1 MLGIATCN
9 EGDQQDF
16 LIQPLT
22 LIMVRQE
29 HVHIISAGEN
39 IHKAYTAAIRDLG
52 DISHT
57 FVFADIEIYTNSARD
72 NEKTQALKTATRDA
86 VTGVKSI
93 SASLKIPCPLIYVTP
108 PAFAS
113 ACDAMHKIRVEHPDA
128 KYSFDLSAGSK
139 DLSMALF
146 LISFWLEGDAYYAF
160 GDPKGEGTPLKLAV
174 PKVPAR
180 DVWANQNYMK
190 ILSVLGSTPG
200 VKEPSPRILPRSY
213 IFNQLESFYVP
224 VRKKGVKVATSIS
237 KTDLNTGKRAVIP
250 ILSQGTFTDIL
261 SIMKALDLIREEPKQ
276 GNNKKEK
283 FYRITP
289 SGELALQLFEIKTRK
304 P

>member
-1 MLGIATCN
+1 MLGSATCN

-16 LIQPLT
+16 LIRPLT
-22 LIMVRQE
+22 LIMARQE

-57 FVFADIEIYTNSARD
+57 FVFADTEIYTNSARD
-72 NEKTQALKTATRDA
+72 DEKTQALKTAMRDA

-113 ACDAMHKIRVEHPDA
+113 ACDALHKIRVEHPDA

-160 GDPKGEGTPLKLAV
+160 GDRKGEGTPLKLAV

-200 VKEPSPRILPRSY
+200 VKEPSPRVLPRNY
-213 IFNQLESFYVP
+213 IFTQLESFYVP
-224 VRKKGVKVATSIS
+224 VRKKGVNVASS
-237 KTDLNTGKRAVIP
+237 NKTNLNTGKKAVIP
-250 ILSQGTFTDIL
+250 ILSQGTFSNIL
-261 SIMKALDLIREEPKQ
+261 KIMVAGDLIREEPAPDS
-276 GNNKKEK
+276 NRKEK
-283 FYRITP
+283 NYSITP
-289 SGELALQLFEIKTRK
+289 AGELVLQLAEIKPRK
-304 P
+304 T

>member
-1 MLGIATCN
+1 MLGSATCN

-22 LIMVRQE
+22 LIMARQE

-57 FVFADIEIYTNSARD
+57 FVFADTEIYTNSARD
-72 NEKTQALKTATRDA
+72 DEKTQALKTAMRDA

-108 PAFAS
+108 PAFAF
-113 ACDAMHKIRVEHPDA
+113 ACDALHKIRVEHPDA

-160 GDPKGEGTPLKLAV
+160 GDRKGEGTPLKLAV

-200 VKEPSPRILPRSY
+200 VKEPSPRVLPRNY
-213 IFNQLESFYVP
+213 IFTQLESFYVP
-224 VRKKGVKVATSIS
+224 VRKKGVNVASS
-237 KTDLNTGKRAVIP
+237 NKTNLNTGKKAVIP
-250 ILSQGTFTDIL
+250 ILSQGTFSNIL
-261 SIMKALDLIREEPKQ
+261 KIMVAGDLIREESAPDS
-276 GNNKKEK
+276 NRKEK
-283 FYRITP
+283 NYSITP
-289 SGELALQLFEIKTRK
+289 AGELVLQLAEIKPRK
-304 P
+304 T

>member
-1 MLGIATCN
+1 MLGSATCN
-9 EGDQQDF
+9 EGNQQDF

-22 LIMVRQE
+22 LIMARQE

-57 FVFADIEIYTNSARD
+57 FVFADTEIYTNSARD
-72 NEKTQALKTATRDA
+72 DEKTKAQKTATRDA

-113 ACDAMHKIRVEHPDA
+113 ACEAVHKIRREHPDA
-128 KYSFDLSAGSK
+128 RYSFDLSAGSK
-139 DLSMALF
+139 DLGIALF
-146 LISFWLEGDAYYAF
+146 AISLWVEGDAYYAF
-160 GDPKGEGTPLKLAV
+160 TDRKGDGGPAKLAV

-200 VKEPSPRILPRSY
+200 VKEPKSRVLPRHY
-213 IFNQLESFYVP
+213 IFTQLESFYVP
-224 VRKKGVKVATSIS
+224 VRKKGVKAASST
-237 KTDLNTGKRAVIP
+237 KTDLNTGKKAVIP
-250 ILSQGTFTDIL
+250 ILSQGTFSNIL
-261 SIMKALDLIREEPKQ
+261 KIMVAGDLIQEEPPPDS
-276 GNNKKEK
+276 NRKEK
-283 FYRITP
+283 HYSLTAA
-289 SGELALQLFEIKTRK
+289 GELVLQLAQIKPRN